1 MKILTKVIFYM
12 LLTLPW
18 ANTVYAAWYQ
28 ASASSRVI
36 GGNIAQ
42 ARQAAIEEAVKQT
55 LLFSGASI
63 TSSQQVTNGLLTQ
76 DMFMVRASGVVNE
89 IELLD
94 ESINKGEL
102 SVTVRADIFADTRQ
116 CYASDYKK
124 AITVLPLQ
132 IRHNEHAKI
141 GGLYQLGMVLG
152 EQIYQQMS
160 RNSQNVEVRDFYQN
174 PILNT
179 QENKKDQV
187 SSNQSSAILQQIARQ
202 TDSQLVIS
210 GELVDLSIGNTSNQL
225 TQWLSNQTAERFFEM
240 RLYLHD
246 AFTGE
251 RIQQFEYFDQTMW
264 EFDLKQRVDLS
275 SRRFWYSAYGQ
286 IIKQSVAKAVSE
298 IDGSLACV
306 AAKARIIDVN
316 SHQIRFNIGR
326 NNNVQSG
333 DIFTILHQA
342 SFVDKNGISRPHFIV
357 SRHQVEV
364 TQVYGQSAIA
374 ISKNNELLANIQTG
388 DIVRPFSVLD

>member
-1 MKILTKVIFYM
+1 MKILTNIIYGM
-12 LLTLPW
+12 LLSLICT
-18 ANTVYAAWYQ
+18 ASATAAWYQ

-36 GGNIAQ
+36 NGNIAQ

-76 DMFMVRASGVVNE
+76 DMFMVRSSGVVNE

-94 ESINKGEL
+94 ETIHKGEL

-152 EQIYQQMS
+152 EQIYQKMTS
-160 RNSQNVEVRDFYQN
+160 HSQNVEVRDFYQN
-174 PILNT
+174 PILDT

-187 SSNQSSAILQQIARQ
+187 SSNQAPVILQQIARQ

-210 GELVDLSIGNTSNQL
+210 GELVDLSIGSTSNKL
-225 TQWLSNQTAERFFEM
+225 TQWLSNETAERFFEM

-246 AFTGE
+246 ALTGE
-251 RIQQFEYFDQTMW
+251 RLQQFDYFAQTMW
-264 EFDLKQRVDLS
+264 EFDLKQRVDLT

-286 IIKQSVAKAVSE
+286 IIQQSVAKAVAE

-306 AAKARIIDVN
+306 SAKARIIDVDA
-316 SHQIRFNIGR
+316 HQVRFNLGR
-326 NNNVQSG
+326 NNNVQAG

-357 SRHQVEV
+357 SRHQIEV

-374 ISKNNELLANIQTG
+374 VSQNKELLANIQAG
-388 DIVRPFSVLD
+388 DVVRPFSVMD